1 LNPETSIVCLDCGVT
16 YTMPE
21 KEFQRFTE
29 LANTVKNFR
38 MPKRCSDCRRVRRNQ
53 EPQVAAPAPKAIVMP
68 APAAVVPLKEATAP
82 ETKSDEIL
90 LVLATKDFEDLVNGR
105 PVVWRGVRVVL
116 ADIGFGV
123 MKKAVEDAEVE
134 RARKLIK
141 SNGK

>member
-1 LNPETSIVCLDCGVT
+1 MNPETSIVCLDCGVT

-21 KEFQRFTE
+21 KEYLRFKE
-29 LANTVKNFR
+29 LAQTVKNFR
-38 MPKRCSDCRRVRRNQ
+38 MPRRCSDCRRVRRNQ
-53 EPQVAAPAPKAIVMP
+53 EQQLPVKAAAPAREVPADPEPVTERPK
-68 APAAVVPLKEATAP
+68 
-82 ETKSDEIL
+82 DEIL

-123 MKKAVEDAEVE
+123 MKKAVEDAEIE

-141 SNGK
+141 TNGK

>member
-1 LNPETSIVCLDCGVT
+1 V
-16 YTMPE
+16 
-21 KEFQRFTE
+21 
-29 LANTVKNFR
+29 
-38 MPKRCSDCRRVRRNQ
+38 
-53 EPQVAAPAPKAIVMP
+53 
-68 APAAVVPLKEATAP
+68 AVVPLKEATAP